1 MTGITETVTGEWMEL
16 SAGFSPEEPLYVITD
31 MHGCLEAMDRLL
43 SHRPADAR
51 LVFLGDA
58 IDRGPDP
65 LGVIS
70 VLMTDGRNM
79 LLRGNHDAMAWFSQP
94 DVLPSVLPSCKWMEQ
109 NWMYNGGGVTRIAF
123 REALKAGAPCGG
135 IAKAVPRLFEDYW
148 LRGVGWWRSGNLV
161 FVHGGL
167 PGREGR
173 EWLSM
178 EPSLAASHEN
188 SPYWFRP
195 DMNELY
201 RKPRMVDGEEVFVV
215 FGHTPMSPSHA
226 LLPFGISLD
235 RGYELKMAA
244 EMRPAEGGR
253 PARVRFVSTEC
264 DEIRRRR
271 S

>member
-1 MTGITETVTGEWMEL
+1 MTGITETVTGEWKEL

-58 IDRGPDP
+58 VDRGPDP

-70 VLMTDGRNM
+70 VLMTDGRNV
-79 LLRGNHDAMAWFSQP
+79 LLRGNHDAMAWFSHP
-94 DVLPSVLPSCKWMEQ
+94 EVFARHEWMEQ
-109 NWMYNGGGVTRIAF
+109 NWMDNGGLVTLRAF
-123 REALKAGAPCGG
+123 REALDAGAPCGG
-135 IAKAVPRLFEDYW
+135 TVRTVPRLFEDYW
-148 LRGVGWWRSGNLV
+148 LRAAGWWRSGNIL

-167 PGREGR
+167 PEGEGR

-178 EPSLAASHEN
+178 EPSYAASHEN
-188 SPYWFRP
+188 SPYWYREFG
-195 DMNELY
+195 ELY
-201 RKPRMVDGEEVFVV
+201 EAPRKVDGEEIFVV
-215 FGHTPMSPSHA
+215 FGHTPMPESQA

-244 EMRPAEGGR
+244 EMRPAEDGR
-253 PARVRFVSTEC
+253 PARVRFVSTAC
-264 DEIRRRR
+264 DEIWRRR